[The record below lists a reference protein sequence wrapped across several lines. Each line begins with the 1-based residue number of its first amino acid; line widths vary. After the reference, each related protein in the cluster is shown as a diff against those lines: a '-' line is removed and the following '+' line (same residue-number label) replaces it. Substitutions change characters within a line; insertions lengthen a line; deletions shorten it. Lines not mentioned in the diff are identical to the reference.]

1 MGLKYIHNRLILKQ
15 ELLGRIWWS
24 QLIFVILGIKV
35 KLDMSRKK
43 RTDRNHIIY
52 LITNTFNGNEYI
64 GITASTGRA
73 FLRSAKVRLQKHFSR
88 ARRENWDWKLYMDM
102 VNYIDDLELVYE
114 VSVLDVVRGKES
126 AHIRE
131 MELVKKH
138 KPALNTK

>member
-1 MGLKYIHNRLILKQ
+1 MSKKYIHKGLISKQ
-15 ELLGRIWWS
+15 ESLVRIWWS
-24 QLIFVILGIKV
+24 QYFFVILGIKV
-35 KLDMSRKK
+35 KLDMSRK
-43 RTDRNHIIY
+43 RRSDRNHIIY
-52 LITNTFNGNEYI
+52 LITNTMNGNEYI

-88 ARRENWDWKLYMDM
+88 ARREDWNWKLYTDM

-114 VSVLDVVRGKES
+114 VSVLDVVRGKEE

-131 MELVKKH
+131 MELVKKF

>member
-1 MGLKYIHNRLILKQ
+1 MSKKYIHKGLISKQ
-15 ELLGRIWWS
+15 ESLVRIWWS
-24 QLIFVILGIKV
+24 QYFFVILGIKV
-35 KLDMSRKK
+35 KLDMSRK
-43 RTDRNHIIY
+43 RRSDRNHIIY
-52 LITNTFNGNEYI
+52 LITNTMNGNEYI

-88 ARRENWDWKLYMDM
+88 ARREDWNWKLYTDM

-114 VSVLDVVRGKES
+114 VSVLDVVRGKEA

>member
-1 MGLKYIHNRLILKQ
+1 MSKRYIHKGLILKQ
-15 ELLGRIWWS
+15 ESLVSIWWS
-24 QLIFVILGIKV
+24 QYFFVILGIKV
-35 KLDMSRKK
+35 KLDMSRK
-43 RTDRNHIIY
+43 RRSDRNHIIY
-52 LITNTFNGNEYI
+52 LITNTMNGNEYI

-88 ARRENWDWKLYMDM
+88 ARREDWNWKLYMDM
-102 VNYIDDLELVYE
+102 VDYIDDLELVYE
-114 VSVLDVVRGKES
+114 VSVLDVVRGKEA

>member
-1 MGLKYIHNRLILKQ
+1 MISKQ
-15 ELLGRIWWS
+15 ESLVRIWWS
-24 QLIFVILGIKV
+24 QYFFVILGIKV
-35 KLDMSRKK
+35 KLDMSRK
-43 RTDRNHIIY
+43 RRSDRNHIIY
-52 LITNTFNGNEYI
+52 LITNTMNGNEYI

-88 ARRENWDWKLYMDM
+88 ARREDWNWKLYTDM

-114 VSVLDVVRGKES
+114 VSVLDVVRGKEE

-131 MELVKKH
+131 MELVKKF